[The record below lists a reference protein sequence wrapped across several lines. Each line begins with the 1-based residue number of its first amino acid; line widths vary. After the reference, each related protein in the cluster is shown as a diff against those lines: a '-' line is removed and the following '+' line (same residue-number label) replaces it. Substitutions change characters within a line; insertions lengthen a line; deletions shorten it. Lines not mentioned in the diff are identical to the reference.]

1 MNINFKEL
9 AKTAL
14 VVGALTATLG
24 ANALTNAP
32 LQQNAKDVLAACQI
46 SDSLFSYQFVQ
57 LNRGVANVIRDA
69 VGSKEKLAEVYI
81 QSGACD
87 VIQSYA
93 NMVHP
98 STSYAEETHLAN
110 QAVDSTVAP
119 LVDALHTNY
128 AQELQHLFGASMVE
142 FDTANA
148 PAATPAGRC
157 AAHLVQRWPRHVS
170 ADQQNGAPVP
180 FFCSNTPL

>member
-9 AKTAL
+9 AKIAL
-14 VVGALTATLG
+14 VVGALTATLS

-57 LNRGVANVIRDA
+57 LNRGVANVIRDV

-93 NMVHP
+93 DMVHP
-98 STSYAEETHLAN
+98 STSYNEETALAN

-119 LVDALHTNY
+119 LVDTLQANY
-128 AQELQHLFGASMVE
+128 AQELQNLFGASMVE
-142 FDTANA
+142 PDLVNA
-148 PAATPAGRC
+148 PAK
-157 AAHLVQRWPRHVS
+157 VQ
-170 ADQQNGAPVP
+170 PVVALP
-180 FFCSNTPL
+180 TSYSDGPGM

>member
-14 VVGALTATLG
+14 VVGALTAILG

-93 NMVHP
+93 DMVHP
-98 STSYAEETHLAN
+98 STSYAEETHLAD

-119 LVDALHTNY
+119 LVDTLQANY
-128 AQELQHLFGASMVE
+128 SQEMQNLFGASMVE
-142 FDTANA
+142 PDTANA
-148 PAATPAGRC
+148 PAAT
-157 AAHLVQRWPRHVS
+157 Q
-170 ADQQNGAPVP
+170 PVVALP
-180 FFCSNTPL
+180 TSYSDGPGM

>member
-32 LQQNAKDVLAACQI
+32 LQQNSRDVLAACQI
-46 SDSLFSYQFVQ
+46 SDSLFSFQVLQ
-57 LNRGVANVIRDA
+57 LNRGVSNVIRDV
-69 VGSKEKLAEVYI
+69 VGSKEKLAEIYI

-87 VIQSYA
+87 IIQSYA
-93 NMVHP
+93 DMVHP
-98 STSYAEETHLAN
+98 STSHNETTNLAD

-119 LVDALHTNY
+119 LVDELHANY
-128 AQELQHLFGASMVE
+128 AQELQNLFGASMVE
-142 FDTANA
+142 PDLLNA
-148 PAATPAGRC
+148 PVAAKPAE
-157 AAHLVQRWPRHVS
+157 V
-170 ADQQNGAPVP
+170 VP
-180 FFCSNTPL
+180 TSYSGGPSM